1 MRTLTWCIYENNRF
15 SSLSLQKPAQE
26 QRSRLLYELHD
37 TSWNQCFY
45 HERQARLHTVDS
57 IDSVPQLEY
66 TKVNLLQIYSTM
78 IFGPLNYFKEISV
91 QILQLNN
98 SSKTSDFYSLFQLF
112 LCWDRVN
119 GKCPQFP
126 LVIRQDIS
134 RFFPGISGLL
144 LHAVL
149 KYAEG
154 LERGN
159 AVYLPTHEEEE
170 DLYVHTRKISITKH
184 PKELLTRKFYLYFHS
199 SIRPL
204 FRDLFTVQHHTM
216 YFQIENWITSFRPL
230 QVLHFSRLKAGY
242 INLFGTAR
250 DS

>member
-1 MRTLTWCIYENNRF
+1 MFILYRIDRKLHSLERLELKFDSSLEFFYKIPVTILLDVLFGEFRF
-15 SSLSLQKPAQE
+15 SKASFALASA
-26 QRSRLLYELHD
+26 SM

-45 HERQARLHTVDS
+45 HKRQARLHTVDS

-216 YFQIENWITSFRPL
+216 YFQIEN
-230 QVLHFSRLKAGY
+230 
-242 INLFGTAR
+242 
-250 DS
+250 